1 MCTTRTAR
9 RPRSDEQMLVTT
21 RDAKAALWVSLV
33 STVIVLGVLIAL
45 VFVTLNGSAPGDQPT

>member
-1 MCTTRTAR
+1 
-9 RPRSDEQMLVTT
+9 MLVTT